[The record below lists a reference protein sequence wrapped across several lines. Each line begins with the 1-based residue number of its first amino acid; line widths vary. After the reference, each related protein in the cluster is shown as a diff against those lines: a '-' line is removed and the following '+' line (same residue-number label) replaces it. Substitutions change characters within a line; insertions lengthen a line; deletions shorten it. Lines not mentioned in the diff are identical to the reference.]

1 MFQSSGGFFMRTK
14 MRFIAFVLAALLVC
28 LIPCGVLAADVNEAV
43 KNDANGVLQIRL
55 VYSDANGDP
64 QFYWSAGSGFLV
76 NDDTVVTANH
86 VVELSAEQKAAF
98 AAELKITEKEFT
110 SRLSIQAVVLRDV
123 TVGATIINKS
133 SEMDFAI
140 LKLQQQ
146 IKNRTYLTFRSSSEL
161 QQTESVSALGFPTLS
176 SEGQDSKT
184 YSSEDVTITSGHI
197 SKLPTHGSVDFIQ
210 TDATL
215 NRGNSGGPLVDS
227 DGYVVG
233 VCVEVY
239 SDGLAEYN
247 YAVASDNVTDVLN
260 SLGVDY
266 KMNTD
271 SAASSVEG
279 EDDGDTSRLVSE
291 PESSIPVESEIE
303 QTVDKSALNRAISD
317 AESKLETPSAY
328 TPASVDALK
337 SALESAKVVADN
349 EDAIATE
356 VEEARSN
363 LESAVGSLETA
374 SNPSMLIIIV
384 AVVAVVVI
392 VVIVIV
398 IAVSKSRGKKGG
410 VGFQSPAVMP
420 APPAASTHTGSSN
433 AGFMPQSNIPPAAPR
448 VSEGTTVLNRG
459 SGETTVLSAGSG
471 ETTVLNGNFGVLV
484 RVKTG
489 ERVTINNAEFVIG
502 KERSRVNYCVSDNTN
517 VSRQH
522 VRVSNRNGTV
532 YAEDLNSTNGS
543 FINGVKLGS
552 GQPAALKDGDTLMVA
567 DEEFTYR
574 AQ

>member
-1 MFQSSGGFFMRTK
+1 MRAK
-14 MRFIAFVLAALLVC
+14 MRFISFVLAALLAC
-28 LIPCGVLAADVNEAV
+28 LIPCGVWAADVNEAV

-55 VYSDANGDP
+55 VYSDADGNP
-64 QFYWSAGSGFLV
+64 QFYWSGTGFLV

-86 VVELSAEQKAAF
+86 VVEMSAKQKADF
-98 AAELKITEKEFT
+98 AAELQITEKEFT

-133 SEMDFAI
+133 AEMDFAI
-140 LKLQQQ
+140 LKLEQE

-161 QQTESVSALGFPTLS
+161 QQTEGVSALGFPALS
-176 SEGQDSKT
+176 SKGQDSNT
-184 YSSEDVTITSGHI
+184 YSSEDVTISSGHI
-197 SKLPTHGSVDFIQ
+197 SKLPTHSTVDFIQ

-215 NRGNSGGPLVDS
+215 NHGNSGGPLVDS

-271 SAASSVEG
+271 STDPSAPE
-279 EDDGDTSRLVSE
+279 EDDGDTSTLVSE
-291 PESSIPVESEIE
+291 PDISTPDESDVVE
-303 QTVDKSALNRAISD
+303 QPVDKTALNRAISD

-328 TPASVDALK
+328 TSASIDALK
-337 SALESAKVVADN
+337 SALDNAKAVADN
-349 EDAIATE
+349 KDAIATE

-374 SNPSMLIIIV
+374 SDPSMLIIIV
-384 AVVAVVVI
+384 AVVAVVIIVAVVI
-392 VVIVIV
+392 VV
-398 IAVSKSRGKKGG
+398 AVSRSRGKKGG
-410 VGFQSPAVMP
+410 AGFQSPAVMP
-420 APPAASTHTGSSN
+420 APPAAPTHTGPSN
-433 AGFMPQSNIPPAAPR
+433 AGFMPQSNITPAAPR
-448 VSEGTTVLNRG
+448 TSEGTTVLNRG

-484 RVKTG
+484 RAKTG
-489 ERVTINNAEFVIG
+489 ERITINSAEFVIG
-502 KERSRVNYCVSDNTN
+502 KERSRVNYCVNDNTN

-522 VRVSNRNGTV
+522 VRVSNRGGAA

-543 FINGVKLGS
+543 FINGVKLSS
-552 GQPAALKDGDTLMVA
+552 GQPAALKDGDTLLVA

>member
-1 MFQSSGGFFMRTK
+1 MRTMK
-14 MRFIAFVLAALLVC
+14 SFAAVILAVLLVC
-28 LIPCGVLAADVNEAV
+28 LLPCGALAADVNEAV
-43 KNDANGVLQIRL
+43 RNDANGVLQIRL
-55 VYSDANGDP
+55 VYSDANGNP
-64 QFYWSAGSGFLV
+64 QFYWSGTGFLV

-86 VVELSAEQKAAF
+86 VVEMSAEERAAY
-98 AAELKITEKEFT
+98 AEALEITEKEFT

-123 TVGATIINKS
+123 TVSATIINNS

-140 LKLQQQ
+140 LKLEQE

-161 QQTESVSALGFPTLS
+161 QQTESVSALGFPVLS
-176 SEGQDSKT
+176 SEGQDANT

-197 SKLPTHGSVDFIQ
+197 SKLPTHSSVDFIQ

-215 NRGNSGGPLVDS
+215 NQGNSGGPLVDS

-233 VCVEVY
+233 VCVAVY

-247 YAVASDNVTDVLN
+247 YAVASDNVTDVLR

-266 KMNTD
+266 KTNTD
-271 SAASSVEG
+271 AAVS
-279 EDDGDTSRLVSE
+279 SE
-291 PESSIPVESEIE
+291 PESSAGDTSEAVSGSESDMPVESEAE

-317 AESKLETPSAY
+317 AESKLETSSAY
-328 TPASVDALK
+328 TTASVESLK
-337 SALESAKVVADN
+337 SALESAKTVADN
-349 EDAIATE
+349 KDAIATE
-356 VEEARSN
+356 VEEARAS
-363 LESAVGSLETA
+363 LESALDGLEAA

-384 AVVAVVVI
+384 AVVAVVIIAAV
-392 VVIVIV
+392 VIV

-410 VGFQSPAVMP
+410 VGFQAPAVIP
-420 APPAASTHTGSSN
+420 APPTAPTPTGSSN
-433 AGFMPQSNIPPAAPR
+433 AGFMPQGNILPVAPR

-489 ERVTINNAEFVIG
+489 DRITINNAAFVIG
-502 KERSRVNYCVSDNTN
+502 KERSRVNYCVTDNTN

-522 VRVSNRNGTV
+522 VRISNRNGTV

-543 FINGVKLGS
+543 FVNGVKLSS
-552 GQPAALKDGDTLMVA
+552 GQPAVLKDGDTLTVA